1 VGKYGNQ
8 KRIIMDYQEIKSY
21 LEDHK
26 DRNCCTVVASSIA
39 FNVPFPEMQNYFFIH
54 MGRKMHRGIRF
65 GLKQAN
71 KVAKNYGYQLKDICM
86 SDFKVQGKLTPN
98 NCVKHLGKGTY
109 ILGCRGHVLAFKDGV
124 VQDWTKGRRHHIN
137 RIWKVEKSTKN
148 VKSSQKSIS
157 DLIKEFKKG

>member
-71 KVAKNYGYQLKDICM
+71 KVAKNYGYQLT
-86 SDFKVQGKLTPN
+86 VQ
-98 NCVKHLGKGTY
+98 
-109 ILGCRGHVLAFKDGV
+109 
-124 VQDWTKGRRHHIN
+124 
-137 RIWKVEKSTKN
+137 
-148 VKSSQKSIS
+148 SI
-157 DLIKEFKKG
+157 